1 MTRPGVAP
9 PTRAGRFTVADP
21 ELALTVAAGTTLCLG
36 QLLHD
41 QPDRDDAQA
50 TDRVTEDLL
59 RMLGVPGDEAH
70 RICRRPLP
78 DGDPA
83 DSGHASG
90 RPRPSTPSSA
100 ERRTARPPAA
110 QAEVGAVP
118 TVRPRQAVC
127 PRVPA

>member
-50 TDRVTEDLL
+50 TDQVTEDLL
-59 RMLGVPGDEAH
+59 RMLGVPAAEAR
-70 RICRRPLP
+70 RIRLLPLP
-78 DGDPA
+78 DLGHPEPQNAGRRRLVRAAPDPA
-83 DSGHASG
+83 HATG
-90 RPRPSTPSSA
+90 
-100 ERRTARPPAA
+100 
-110 QAEVGAVP
+110 
-118 TVRPRQAVC
+118 
-127 PRVPA
+127 

>member
-1 MTRPGVAP
+1 
-9 PTRAGRFTVADP
+9 
-21 ELALTVAAGTTLCLG
+21 
-36 QLLHD
+36 
-41 QPDRDDAQA
+41 
-50 TDRVTEDLL
+50 L

-78 DGDPA
+78 DRDPA